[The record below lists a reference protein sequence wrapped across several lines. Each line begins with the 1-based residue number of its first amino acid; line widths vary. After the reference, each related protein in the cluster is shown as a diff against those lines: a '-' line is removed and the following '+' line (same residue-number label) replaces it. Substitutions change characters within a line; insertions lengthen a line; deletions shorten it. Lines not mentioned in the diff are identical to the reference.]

1 MGNLVF
7 QATLGGQ
14 VNLVGPNTASTFN
27 LNVPATS
34 STIATLTGTETFTN
48 KTLTSPTLTT
58 PVLGTPSSGTLTN
71 CTGLPNAGLVNSSV
85 TVGSTAIALGAT
97 STTLAGLTSVA
108 SNTLTSAASTAL
120 TLQSA
125 GTTAITVDTAQ
136 RVGIGTASP
145 SAARLQVVGVTGGYV
160 QKLNNVNSTRVWA
173 FGVDATATDD
183 GKFVID
189 DVTAGSNRVCID
201 TSGNVGIGTSSPGS
215 KLDISGNVRISN
227 GGGFLA
233 FTGAAG
239 NKYIGQADAL
249 ITSASPTDLGI
260 QTTNNIL
267 FATGGTTERMR
278 IDSSGNTLFGTTGV
292 PNGTSIYG
300 SAFVPISAGRTR
312 LAMAT
317 NSTGDL
323 QLVQFFNP
331 NGQVGNISTNL
342 SATSYNTSSD
352 YRLKEAIAPMTG
364 ALAKV
369 AQLKPSTYKW
379 KVDGSDGE
387 GFIAHELAEVCPHA
401 VSGNK
406 DAVDEDGKPV
416 YQGIDVSFL
425 VATLTAALQETK
437 AVIDT
442 QAETINALTARIVA
456 LEAK

>member
-125 GTTAITVDTAQ
+125 GTTA
-136 RVGIGTASP
+136 
-145 SAARLQVVGVTGGYV
+145 VT
-160 QKLNNVNSTRVWA
+160 
-173 FGVDATATDD
+173 
-183 GKFVID
+183 
-189 DVTAGSNRVCID
+189 ID
-201 TSGNVGIGTSSPGS
+201 TSQNVGIGTSSPANRLS
-215 KLDISGNVRISN
+215 VQ
-227 GGGFLA
+227 
-233 FTGAAG
+233 TTAG
-239 NKYIGQADAL
+239 NISARFTDNTYSTLKISHAD
-249 ITSASPTDLGI
+249 
-260 QTTNNIL
+260 
-267 FATGGTTERMR
+267 TGGAIAFLNGADQNYAVFGSTSTFYSGSTLTERMR
-278 IDSSGNTLFGTTGV
+278 IDSSGKFFVGTTADIAG
-292 PNGTSIYG
+292 PGAAQGTFLSTTSGRFGLAIGNTASSSAYG
-300 SAFVPISAGRTR
+300 LGINSQTGENVYFYYQGAYKGAILTSAGGT
-312 LAMAT
+312 T
-317 NSTGDL
+317 YG
-323 QLVQFFNP
+323 
-331 NGQVGNISTNL
+331 
-342 SATSYNTSSD
+342 TSSD
-352 YRLKEAIAPMTG
+352 YRLKENIAPMTG

-369 AQLKPSTYKW
+369 AKLKPVTYKW
-379 KVDGSDGE
+379 KADGNDGE
-387 GFIAHELAEVCPHA
+387 GFIAHELAEVCSQA
-401 VSGNK
+401 VTGEKDEVDADGNPK
-406 DAVDEDGKPV
+406 
-416 YQGIDVSFL
+416 YQGIDTSFL

-437 AVIDT
+437 ALIDT